1 MEAVKL
7 FLNYFTASLNITYMK
22 RILIKVI
29 FIQLLFMSCSK
40 DDGNYVPKPMSL
52 DIPSNFPDIAY
63 NLNNNTLTEA
73 GFELGKK
80 LFYDGK
86 LSSNDAIPCA
96 FCHEQAFAFTH
107 HGHTLSHGVNG
118 GIGLRNSP
126 PIQNMAFQT
135 AFMWD
140 GAASHLDLQPI
151 IPITSELEMGE
162 TLSHVIE
169 KLKADSY
176 YQKQFGLAFE
186 DGAINASNMLKAL
199 SQFMVM
205 MVSSNSKYDK
215 YVRNEDNVTLSQIEL
230 DGFNT
235 FQNKCASCHA
245 TDLFTDQSYRN
256 KGLSINPKLNDT
268 GRFKVLEKPE
278 DLYKFKVP
286 SLRNVEV
293 TFPYMHDGRFA
304 SLEAV
309 LDFYDAGMVDNGN
322 VDASLKRNDGSY
334 GISLSTYEKESLI
347 AFLKTLTDNEFLN
360 DERFSEY

>member
-1 MEAVKL
+1 
-7 FLNYFTASLNITYMK
+7 MK
-22 RILIKVI
+22 KILIIII
-29 FIQLLFMSCSK
+29 FTQLLFLSCSK
-40 DDGNYVPKPMSL
+40 DDTMVYVPKPL
-52 DIPSNFPDIAY
+52 NFNVPSNFPDIAY
-63 NLNNNTLTEA
+63 NLNNNPLTEA

-86 LSSNDAIPCA
+86 LSANNAIPCA

-118 GIGLRNSP
+118 GIGLRNAQ
-126 PIQNMAFQT
+126 PIQNLAFQKD
-135 AFMWD
+135 FMWD

-151 IPITSELEMGE
+151 IPLTSELEMGE
-162 TLSHVIE
+162 TLSNVIE

-186 DGAINASNMLKAL
+186 DGEINASNMLKAL

-215 YVRNEDNVTLSQIEL
+215 YIRQEENVSLSQIEQ
-230 DGFNT
+230 DGLNT

-245 TDLFTDQSYRN
+245 TDLFSDQSYRN
-256 KGLSINPKLNDT
+256 NGLSINPRLNDK
-268 GRFKVLEKPE
+268 GRFGVLENPQ

-293 TFPYMHDGRFA
+293 SFPYMHDGRFA
-304 SLEAV
+304 TLEAV
-309 LDFYDAGMVDNGN
+309 LDFYDAGMTDNGN
-322 VDASLKRNDGSY
+322 VDASLKRADGSF
-334 GISLSTYEKESLI
+334 GITLSAYEKESII
-347 AFLKTLTDNEFLN
+347 AFLKTLTDNKFLN
-360 DERFSEY
+360 DKRFSEF